1 MNVLTVNDISKR
13 YGKQQALDHMSFT
26 LEPGHIYGFV
36 GNNGA
41 GKTTLFLILAG
52 LVTPNSGSITLL
64 GASTQKE
71 LRAAR
76 RKVGFPLPRES
87 FSGDLTALQNL
98 MAFQRL
104 RGYHDE
110 SEAIALLTKASLDED
125 HARRWKLQ
133 SLSTGEFQR
142 VAIAAVQLGNPQLL
156 VLDEPQDGLD
166 PTAVHEFRQHILALQ
181 QEGMTVILSS
191 HILSELY
198 LLATDYIFI
207 HHGKILRT
215 MSKEALDEECGG
227 GNLEEF
233 FFSLVGGEGA

>member
-1 MNVLTVNDISKR
+1 MNILTINDISKR
-13 YGKQQALDHMSFT
+13 YGKQQALDHVSFT
-26 LEPGHIYGFV
+26 LESGHIYGFV

-41 GKTTLFLILAG
+41 GKTTLFRILAG

-64 GASTQKE
+64 GASTPKE

-76 RKVGFPLPRES
+76 RRVGFLLPKES
-87 FSGDLTALQNL
+87 FSEDLTALQNL

-110 SEAIALLTKASLDED
+110 NEAKLLLTKAGLDED

-142 VAIAAVQLGNPQLL
+142 VAIAAVQLGHPELL
-156 VLDEPQDGLD
+156 VLDEPQNGLD
-166 PTAVHEFRQHILALQ
+166 PAAVHEFRQHILALQ
-181 QEGMTVILSS
+181 QEGMTIILSS
-191 HILSELY
+191 HILSELSQ
-198 LLATDYIFI
+198 LATDYIFI

-215 MSKEALDEECGG
+215 MSRDA
-227 GNLEEF
+227 LEEQCGSGSLEDF
-233 FFSLVGGEGA
+233 FLSMVGGEDA

>member
-13 YGKQQALDHMSFT
+13 YGKQQALDHVSFT
-26 LEPGHIYGFV
+26 LDPGHIYGFV

-41 GKTTLFLILAG
+41 GKTTLFRILAG

-64 GASTQKE
+64 GASTPKE
-71 LRAAR
+71 LRTAR
-76 RKVGFPLPRES
+76 RKVGFLLPRES
-87 FSGDLTALQNL
+87 FSEDLTALQNL

-110 SEAIALLTKASLDED
+110 NEAMTLLTKVGLDED
-125 HARRWKLQ
+125 HARCWKLQ

-156 VLDEPQDGLD
+156 VLDEPQNGLD
-166 PTAVHEFRQHILALQ
+166 PAAVHEFRQHILAMH
-181 QEGMTVILSS
+181 QEGMTMILSS

-198 LLATDYIFI
+198 MLATDYIFI

-215 MSKEALDEECGG
+215 MRKSALDEQRGDKS
-227 GNLEEF
+227 LEDF
-233 FFSLVGGEGA
+233 FLSMVGGEGA

>member
-1 MNVLTVNDISKR
+1 MNVLTVHDISKR
-13 YGKQQALDHMSFT
+13 YGKQQALDHVSFT
-26 LEPGHIYGFV
+26 LESGHIYGFV

-41 GKTTLFLILAG
+41 GKTTLFRILAG
-52 LVTPNSGSITLL
+52 LVAPNSGSITLL
-64 GASTQKE
+64 GASTPKE

-76 RKVGFPLPRES
+76 RKVGFLLPRES
-87 FSGDLTALQNL
+87 FSEDLTALQNL

-110 SEAIALLTKASLDED
+110 NEAGLDED

-142 VAIAAVQLGNPQLL
+142 VAIAAVQLGSPQLL
-156 VLDEPQDGLD
+156 VLDEPQNGLD
-166 PTAVHEFRQHILALQ
+166 PTAVHEFRQHILAMQ

-198 LLATDYIFI
+198 LLATDFIFI
-207 HHGKILRT
+207 HHGRILRT
-215 MSKEALDEECGG
+215 MIKSALDEQRGD
-227 GNLEEF
+227 NSLEDF
-233 FFSLVGGEGA
+233 FLSMVGGEGT